1 MTRRYSRRSMLL
13 GSSAFAVAA
22 LASAET
28 RGPARPAGRPGGP
41 DAAATPGAQP
51 GPELARLIANENP
64 YGPSERAR
72 KAVIDSLPTAWQYPM
87 GNDRQLKAL
96 IAEREGLAPENV
108 MVGLGSGEILQIAG
122 LVFGANSR
130 VVAAKPTFNFL
141 QEYARKN
148 GATIIEVPLDEKM
161 RHDLKALAA
170 ETSRKGTGLLYVCN
184 PNNPTGNM
192 IPGSELRP
200 FLAEVSRKATVL
212 VDEAYLDLWDDWREH
227 TVTDRIK
234 AGDPVIVTRTFSKL
248 HGMAGLRVGYG
259 LASPDLIRKLEQH
272 RMTIQD
278 CTGLAAATASYQDL
292 DYQAFS
298 KGKIH
303 EGLAITIAALRE
315 LKIPFVENT
324 RGNFVFFDTGGPLAD
339 FRTAMKQAGYM
350 IGWPH
355 PPYLTWCRVSMG
367 TTEQMQGFAAALRQW
382 RKA

>member
-28 RGPARPAGRPGGP
+28 RGPAGPAGRPGGAGV
-41 DAAATPGAQP
+41 AAASGAQP

-72 KAVIDSLPTAWQYPM
+72 KAIIDSLPTAWQYPM
-87 GNDRQLKAL
+87 GNDRQLKTL

-148 GATIIEVPLDEKM
+148 GATIVEVPLDEKM

-170 ETSRKGTGLLYVCN
+170 ETSKKGTGLLYVCN

-200 FLAEVSRKATVL
+200 FLAEASRNATVL

-227 TVTDRIK
+227 TATDRIK

-315 LKIPFVENT
+315 LNIPFVENT

>member
-22 LASAET
+22 LAGAET

-41 DAAATPGAQP
+41 GAAASPGAQP

-72 KAVIDSLPTAWQYPM
+72 KAIIDSLPTAWQYPM
-87 GNDRQLKAL
+87 GNDRQLKTL

-148 GATIIEVPLDEKM
+148 GATIVEVPLDEKM

-170 ETSRKGTGLLYVCN
+170 ETSKKGTGLLYVCN

-200 FLAEVSRKATVL
+200 FLAEASRNATVL

-227 TVTDRIK
+227 TATDRIK

-315 LKIPFVENT
+315 LNIPFVENT

>member
-28 RGPARPAGRPGGP
+28 RGPARPAGRPDGP
-41 DAAATPGAQP
+41 GAAATPGAQP

-148 GATIIEVPLDEKM
+148 GATIVEVPLDEKM

-170 ETSRKGTGLLYVCN
+170 ETSKKGTGLLYVCN

-200 FLAEVSRKATVL
+200 FLAEASRNATVL

-227 TVTDRIK
+227 TATDRIK

>member
-22 LASAET
+22 LAGAET

-41 DAAATPGAQP
+41 GAAASPGAQP

-72 KAVIDSLPTAWQYPM
+72 KAIIDSLPTAWQYPM
-87 GNDRQLKAL
+87 GNDRQLKTL

-148 GATIIEVPLDEKM
+148 GATIVEVPLDEKM

-200 FLAEVSRKATVL
+200 FLAEASRNATVL

-227 TVTDRIK
+227 TATDRIK

-315 LKIPFVENT
+315 LGIPFVENT

>member
-28 RGPARPAGRPGGP
+28 RGPARPAGRPDGP
-41 DAAATPGAQP
+41 GAAATPGAQP

-148 GATIIEVPLDEKM
+148 GATIVEVPLDEKM

-170 ETSRKGTGLLYVCN
+170 ETSKKGTGLLYVCN

-200 FLAEVSRKATVL
+200 FLAEASRNATVL

-227 TVTDRIK
+227 TATDRIK

-259 LASPDLIRKLEQH
+259 LASPELIRKLEQH

-367 TTEQMQGFAAALRQW
+367 TTEQMQGFAAALHQW

>member
-28 RGPARPAGRPGGP
+28 RGPARPAGRPDGP
-41 DAAATPGAQP
+41 GAAATPGAQP

-200 FLAEVSRKATVL
+200 FLAEASRNATVL

-227 TVTDRIK
+227 TATDRIK

-259 LASPDLIRKLEQH
+259 LASPELIRKLEQH

-367 TTEQMQGFAAALRQW
+367 TTEQMQGFAAALHQW